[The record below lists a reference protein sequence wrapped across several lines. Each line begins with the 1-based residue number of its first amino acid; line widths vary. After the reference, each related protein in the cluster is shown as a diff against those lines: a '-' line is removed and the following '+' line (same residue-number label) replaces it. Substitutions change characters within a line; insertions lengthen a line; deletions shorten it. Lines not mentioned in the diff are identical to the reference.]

1 MEFCLQEYPEYY
13 EIIKNPIDLDRIST
27 KQRTSCYDTLDQLSS
42 DLMLMFDNACKFNEP
57 DSQIYKDALILQ
69 RLVLQTKLSL
79 SSEDDGIPDVA
90 GAVKE
95 ILISIFTSVYNHQD
109 EEGRCYSD
117 TLSELPEQDEVD
129 GQK

>member
-1 MEFCLQEYPEYY
+1 M
-13 EIIKNPIDLDRIST
+13 DLDRISV
-27 KQRTSCYDTLDQLSS
+27 KQRTNAYDSLEQLSA

-79 SSEDDGIPDVA
+79 ASDDDGFPDVP

-109 EEGRCYSD
+109 EEGRCFSD
-117 TLSELPEQDEVD
+117 TMSELPEYDEVD

>member
-1 MEFCLQEYPEYY
+1 M
-13 EIIKNPIDLDRIST
+13 DLERIST
-27 KQRTSCYDTLDQLSS
+27 KQRTSAYDTLDQLSA

-79 SSEDDGIPDVA
+79 SSEDDGVPDVA

-95 ILISIFTSVYNHQD
+95 ILITIFTSVYNHQD
-109 EEGRCYSD
+109 EEGRCYTD
-117 TLSELPEQDEVD
+117 TLSELPEQDEID